1 MEKEILKKLES
12 SIGSLVLT
20 YHSYIGMHTDTM
32 SARKEIFSTFLKK
45 LTELLIND
53 DLTIEQS
60 NEIKEHIYA
69 KVGELLGRR

>member
-20 YHSYIGMHTDTM
+20 CHSYIGMHTDII
-32 SARKEIFSTFLKK
+32 SARKEIFNIFLKK

-53 DLTIEQS
+53 GLTIEQS

-69 KVGELLGRR
+69 KVGELLGGR